1 MQALVLHFPLH
12 MLAPGLL
19 AHQAA
24 SSTAVDYLERRK
36 VVGVVVEGD
45 EAARSQQFQ
54 NVNSV
59 LLKNHRT
66 RELIAVS
73 TRQVAGGW
81 LTGGHVLTGGM
92 D

>member
-24 SSTAVDYLERRK
+24 SSAAVNHLKRRK

-45 EAARSQQFQ
+45 ETARSQQFE
-54 NVNSV
+54 NINTP
-59 LLKNHRT
+59 LLPHHCGGA
-66 RELIAVS
+66 LVPVS
-73 TRQVAGGW
+73 ARQVTAGR
-81 LTGGHVLTGGM
+81 LTGGHVLTGGL